1 MKEKIKITFENIVG
15 YEEEKKEILE
25 IQDYILNPDKY
36 EKMGARVPK
45 GILLVG
51 ESGNGKTLMVKALAN
66 ELNIPLYK
74 IGQDEDENEN
84 LINMRKIFKEAR
96 NNAPAII
103 FIDEIDKVESE
114 DGLFGLTS
122 RESIVTRELLIQM
135 DGFENN
141 NSVIVIA
148 TANNPSKINLSL
160 LRSGR
165 FDKII
170 NLRYPNKEERKE
182 LIKYYT
188 RDKKVAFEIDFDRL
202 SNITSG
208 FSCADI
214 DNILNDATI
223 LAIRSNKKEI
233 NTCDVETA
241 IDRLT
246 SRSATISN
254 ISDDDKKKV
263 AIHEIGHAII
273 ALKTEGIDS
282 VHKLSIISRGQILG
296 QTKIISPNEY
306 DYFGLTTKE
315 NLLNQIKIYYGG
327 LIAEELYLKNISTG
341 SSLDIEQARYICE
354 TMVKKFGMMGV
365 TNSVSSTMKLRENIS
380 QSKIRKLEKIQD
392 KILNKCYKI
401 TKKILKKNKKIFM
414 ILYNKLLENNVLFEE
429 DIKQLIR
436 KQGAINE

>member
-1 MKEKIKITFENIVG
+1 MNEKVKITFENIIG

-36 EKMGARVPK
+36 EEMGARVPK

-74 IGQDEDENEN
+74 IGQEEDESEN
-84 LINMRKIFKEAR
+84 LINIRKIFKTAR
-96 NNAPAII
+96 QNAPSII
-103 FIDEIDKVESE
+103 FIDEIDKMHGEDDLFSMTSSESC
-114 DGLFGLTS
+114 
-122 RESIVTRELLIQM
+122 VTRELLIQM

-148 TANNPSKINLSL
+148 TANNPTKINVSL

-170 NLRYPNKEERKE
+170 NFRYPNKEERKQ

-188 RDKKVAFEIDFDRL
+188 RDKKIAFDVDFDRL
-202 SNITSG
+202 STITSG

-223 LAIRSNKKEI
+223 LAIRNNKKEI
-233 NTCDVETA
+233 NTNDVETA

-246 SRSATISN
+246 SKSATISN
-254 ISDDDKKKV
+254 LSDDDKKQV

-273 ALKTEGIDS
+273 ALKTEGKNS
-282 VHKLSIISRGQILG
+282 VHKLSIVSRGQILG
-296 QTKIISPNEY
+296 QTKIISSNEY

-315 NLLNQIKIYYGG
+315 NLLNQIKICYGG

-341 SSLDIEQARYICE
+341 SSQDIEQARFICD
-354 TMVKKFGMMGV
+354 TMVRKFGMVGI
-365 TNSVSSTMKLRENIS
+365 TNSVSSAMKLRDNIS
-380 QSKIRKLEKIQD
+380 QFKIRKIEKIQD
-392 KILNKCYKI
+392 RILRKCYKI
-401 TKKILKKNKKIFM
+401 TKKIIKKNEKTFM
-414 ILYNKLLENNVLFEE
+414 LLYNKLLENNVLFEE
-429 DIKQLIR
+429 DIKELIE
-436 KQGAINE
+436 K

>member
-148 TANNPSKINLSL
+148 TANNTSKINLSL

-188 RDKKVAFEIDFDRL
+188 RDKKVAFDIDFDRL

-327 LIAEELYLKNISTG
+327 LIAEELYLKNVSTG

-354 TMVKKFGMMGV
+354 TIVKKFGMMGV

-429 DIKQLIR
+429 DIKELIR
-436 KQGAINE
+436 KQGVINE